1 MLFRALGGLASLLSP
16 ALPAQDFDF
25 PILVS
30 DGLNSQELAVG
41 VDPNGSSGY
50 DPGLDLFA
58 PPPPPAGAF
67 DARLRILGEDYLKDV
82 RDNAITEKE
91 FFMLYAPQTGRSLTL
106 YWNAALADSLGS
118 FWMVDNINGTFF
130 SLNMAAADSLAVSNY
145 PVLAGG
151 LKILLTPNPPLPIF
165 PASGDRSPFPGTWQ
179 LYQNFPNPF
188 NSSTNIAYFAPQAGW
203 VDISIFDAAGRRL
216 KTLVS
221 AVHVPGYYSV
231 AWEGTDETGA
241 AVASGTYLGVLT
253 SAGQRQSRKMN
264 LVK

>member
-1 MLFRALGGLASLLSP
+1 MLFLALGGLASLLSP

-30 DGLNSQELAVG
+30 DGLNSQQLAVG

-58 PPPPPAGAF
+58 PPPPPTGAF
-67 DARLRILGEDYLKDV
+67 DARLRILGEDYLRDV
-82 RDNAITEKE
+82 RDNSINEKE

-106 YWNAALADSLGS
+106 YWDAALADSLGS
-118 FWMVDNINGTFF
+118 FWMTDNINGTFF
-130 SLNMAAADSLAVSNY
+130 SLNMAAADSLSISNY
-145 PVLAGG
+145 PVLASG

-165 PASGDRSPFPGTWQ
+165 PGRDTPSPAPQTWQ

-188 NSSTNIAYFAPQAGW
+188 NSSTSVVYFAPQTGR
-203 VDISIFDAAGRRL
+203 VDISIFDATGRRV
-216 KTLVS
+216 KTLIS
-221 AVHVPGYYSV
+221 AAHAPGYYSV
-231 AWEGTDETGA
+231 SWRGTDDAGA
-241 AVASGTYLGVLT
+241 AAASGTYFLILT
-253 SAGQRQSRKMN
+253 SPAGRQSRKIT